1 MGGEIPSTLLHHVVS
16 DCFQLR
22 ILYRNQSRHILMDE
36 ISEYSCDF
44 WYDRLDMFKLKEHLT
59 DVKISA

>member
-1 MGGEIPSTLLHHVVS
+1 
-16 DCFQLR
+16 
-22 ILYRNQSRHILMDE
+22 MDE

-59 DVKISA
+59 DVKIRA